1 MDKKNQIIK
10 EKLILNMKLI
20 VTFMLSVCEDYVMKL
35 SIAEKT
41 D

>member
-1 MDKKNQIIK
+1 
-10 EKLILNMKLI
+10 MKLI
-20 VTFMLSVCEDYVMKL
+20 VKFMLSVCEDYVMKL